1 VTALSPHACNHPII
15 MSAPG
20 GQTGSESTGAWLAK
34 PGVSVEKVA
43 QLMLV
48 GVRGSGYKQARVLDA
63 AVDD

>member
-1 VTALSPHACNHPII
+1 
-15 MSAPG
+15 
-20 GQTGSESTGAWLAK
+20 
-34 PGVSVEKVA
+34 VSVEKVP